1 MAVGV
6 IIAGMG
12 FRISG
17 GEKKGETIAANMEF
31 DSKDTRELTSSS
43 ASQSNLR
50 GGAVCIL
57 MRDTALRLLV
67 VRGLRLGVVVQR
79 PARVDDVHGDADR
92 DGHGRPLE
100 LRDSV
105 GEAAHPVA
113 GRPTGPHAPWRRLV
127 VVVRL
132 VEDLDL
138 EGLHAALEAL
148 SVVLDG
154 REPTRASLRRVF
166 KAAAGTAG

>member
-1 MAVGV
+1 M
-6 IIAGMG
+6 
-12 FRISG
+12 
-17 GEKKGETIAANMEF
+17 
-31 DSKDTRELTSSS
+31 
-43 ASQSNLR
+43 
-50 GGAVCIL
+50 
-57 MRDTALRLLV
+57 
-67 VRGLRLGVVVQR
+67 QR

-100 LRDSV
+100 VRDSV
-105 GEAAHPVA
+105 GEAAPPVA
-113 GRPTGPHAPWRRLV
+113 GRPTGSHAPWRRLV
-127 VVVRL
+127 VVEGL

-138 EGLHAALEAL
+138 EGLDAALEAL